1 MSCHRSRYLKPFR
14 PYRKMVLPSWSGSF
28 TGISTLKFTAE
39 LKKKKKKKEKKR
51 AGGFSQNVSFY
62 ISLFLYF
69 FPTQRFAKT
78 TAYENQSR

>member
-1 MSCHRSRYLKPFR
+1 
-14 PYRKMVLPSWSGSF
+14 MVLPSWSGSF
-28 TGISTLKFTAE
+28 TGISTLKFSAE
-39 LKKKKKKKEKKR
+39 FKKKKKKKKEKKKK

-69 FPTQRFAKT
+69 FPPQRFVKT